1 MAFDTMAAIYL
12 DFKWF
17 DFWISD
23 TIRNPNH
30 LRTYLFLTIWNL
42 DQSGFQFPTVQDTKM
57 SEFRMFR

>member
-23 TIRNPNH
+23 TFQNPNH
-30 LRTYLFLTIWNL
+30 LRTYLFLTIRNL
-42 DQSGFQFPTVQDTKM
+42 DQSGFKFPTVQGTKI
-57 SEFRMFR
+57 SGFWMFR